1 MTRPAAS
8 SPAKRTTDAE
18 DSFMDIDK
26 ITGTDVPVEKGIES
40 LGELEVC
47 QVVRSEF
54 MSPTFRPKLT
64 FNIDSISFN
73 SSCVRLFNRVEYVQ
87 LLINVNKKQLIVLPC
102 EKTTKDSLKWCT
114 LKGEKVVPRKNSCR
128 IFGAKLYE
136 LMGWIPD
143 NRYKVQAVY
152 QKIGDVELLVFNLEE
167 CEMIVPQYSENAD
180 GKRVRKVRRYYPE
193 AWKESFGMTYR
204 EHKQSIDVD
213 IDAHYMLHKARDG
226 GESAFAHTQRE
237 IRGEALKPSEIITRQ
252 YNTPDS
258 SSLSEAVRI

>member
-1 MTRPAAS
+1 
-8 SPAKRTTDAE
+8 
-18 DSFMDIDK
+18 MDIDK
-26 ITGTDVPVEKGIES
+26 ITGTDVPVKKGIES

-54 MSPTFRPKLT
+54 MSPTFRPRLT
-64 FNIDSISFN
+64 FNFDSMSFN
-73 SSCVRLFNRVEYVQ
+73 GGCVRLFNRVENVQ
-87 LLINVNKKQLIVLPC
+87 LLINVDKKQLIVLPC

-114 LKGEKVVPRKNSCR
+114 FKGDKVVPRKNSCR

-152 QKIGDVELLVFNLEE
+152 QKIDNVELLVFNLEE
-167 CEMIVPQYSENAD
+167 CEMIVPQYSEGAD
-180 GKRVRKVRRYYPE
+180 GKRVRKVRRYYPD

-204 EHKQSIDVD
+204 EHKQSIAVD
-213 IDAHYMLHKARDG
+213 IDAHYLLHNARDG
-226 GESAFAHTQRE
+226 GESAFALTQRE

-252 YNTPDS
+252 YNTPEDPL
-258 SSLSEAVRI
+258 SLEEVRA